1 MQVIWSENVL
11 TIYVSV
17 RIWNGLYVTD
27 STILTISQLITSTH
41 WASYFTVHVYGV
53 LHFYDSVWHVLVE

>member
-1 MQVIWSENVL
+1 MQEMWSENVL

-27 STILTISQLITSTH
+27 STILTISQLTTSTH
-41 WASYFTVHVYGV
+41 WAYYFTVYMFMVFSIFMIVCGT
-53 LHFYDSVWHVLVE
+53 F